1 MGQAVVLAHVTGSC
15 GLWCMETAC
24 NELKEKQREEEID
37 LEPVG
42 PGGGELRLDLVGEVP
57 RPLYRKLMN
66 SIT

>member
-1 MGQAVVLAHVTGSC
+1 
-15 GLWCMETAC
+15 METAC

>member
-1 MGQAVVLAHVTGSC
+1 
-15 GLWCMETAC
+15 METAC
-24 NELKEKQREEEID
+24 NELKEKQREREEEEID